1 MQFIYIYLK
10 RSHKHDWGEKGNGA
24 ILNMRFKE
32 TTQQTKPNP
41 LELAKYKVQCLCYFH
56 LRCLPSPL
64 FSAPPVALLESVDL
78 VKGPCLN

>member
-32 TTQQTKPNP
+32 TTRQTKPNP
-41 LELAKYKVQCLCYFH
+41 LELAKYKVQCL
-56 LRCLPSPL
+56 L
-64 FSAPPVALLESVDL
+64 FPP
-78 VKGPCLN
+78 